1 MINFWQNKKILVTG
15 ADGFLG
21 KHLINNLLKKRRV
34 SPNNLF
40 LPKAEDLDLRN
51 WENCKKA
58 VHGRDIVIHLAAVTG
73 GIEFHKLNPGRI
85 FYDNIIMGIQLME
98 AARQEKVG
106 KFVVAGSAT
115 EYPADLASPLKED
128 ELWQGYPQETH
139 APYGLAK
146 KILLVQ
152 AMAYRRQYNFS
163 AIHLLLT
170 NVYGPGMDFEN
181 NSYVIPALIKKIR
194 NAKKTGKK
202 FINVWGTG
210 KPKRDFLYVED
221 AAEGILLA
229 AEKYNKSE
237 PVNLGS
243 GKDVSINELT
253 KIICGLMNFRG
264 RIKFD
269 RSKPSGQTRRL
280 LDISRAE
287 KELGFSPKTDFRAG
301 LIKTVNAYE
310 GCK

>member
-21 KHLINNLLKKRRV
+21 KHLIKNLLLRRRV
-34 SPNNLF
+34 LMENLF
-40 LPKAEDLDLRN
+40 LPEAKELDLRN
-51 WENCKKA
+51 WENCQRA
-58 VHGRDIVIHLAAVTG
+58 VRGQDIVIHLAAVTG

-85 FYDNIIMGIQLME
+85 FYDNIIMGVQLME
-98 AARQEKVG
+98 AARLEKIE
-106 KFVVAGSAT
+106 KFTVVGSAT
-115 EYPADLASPLKED
+115 EYPENLTSPLKED
-128 ELWQGYPQETH
+128 KLWQGYPQEIH
-139 APYGLAK
+139 APYALAK

-152 AMAYRRQYNFS
+152 AQAYRRQYNFN

-170 NVYGPGMDFEN
+170 NVYGSGMDFEN
-181 NSYVIPALIKKIR
+181 NSYVIPALMQKIR
-194 NAKKTGKK
+194 DAQKTGKNL
-202 FINVWGTG
+202 INVWGTG

-243 GKDVSINELT
+243 GKDVSIKELAQT
-253 KIICGLMNFRG
+253 LCRLMDFRG
-264 RIKFD
+264 RIEFD
-269 RSKPSGQTRRL
+269 HSKPDGQMRRL
-280 LDISRAE
+280 LDISRA
-287 KELGFSPKTDFRAG
+287 KNGFGFSPKTNFRAG

-310 GCK
+310 NYK